1 MLIISQDGDQ
11 GIENSVIYVLWRHEV
26 VFISLWL

>member
-11 GIENSVIYVLWRHEV
+11 GTENSFMACEEV
-26 VFISLWL
+26 VFISLWI